1 MDTRKYKVLLEVVDL
16 GSFTKAAEELGYTV
30 SGISHMMN
38 SLEEEIGFKI
48 LFRSKK
54 GVTLS
59 HDGAELL
66 PILRSIIK
74 LEEKY
79 EQTLSEMHDLNQG
92 SIHIGS
98 YPSVANHWLPKII
111 KQFNHE
117 YPKIRIKITEGVN
130 QEIIKLLDDK
140 RVDFG
145 FASSQNIKNYKWI
158 PLGTDPMIAVLPLD
172 HPKADA
178 DVYDLKDIEHDD
190 FIVTA
195 GGNDEDVSNLLR
207 KYSLTPKISYQT
219 FENYSALAM
228 IEEGLG
234 MSVMNEL
241 ITKGRNVTLVKKKL
255 NPPAFIE
262 LGILLP
268 KDIITPAV
276 VKFVEYTK
284 NYFKEHPSI

>member
-1 MDTRKYKVLLEVVDL
+1 MDTRKYKVLLTVVDL

-48 LFRSKK
+48 LFRTKK

-111 KQFNHE
+111 KQFNQQ

-130 QEIIKLLDDK
+130 QEIIKLLDEK

-145 FASSQNIKNYKWI
+145 FASSQNIGNYKWI

-178 DVYDLKDIEHDD
+178 EFYDLKDIEHDD

-268 KDIITPAV
+268 KDIVTPAV

>member
-1 MDTRKYKVLLEVVDL
+1 MDTRKYKVLLSVVDL

-98 YPSVANHWLPKII
+98 YPSVANHWLPRII
-111 KQFNHE
+111 KQFNQQ

-130 QEIIKLLDDK
+130 QEILKLLDEK

-145 FASSQNIKNYKWI
+145 FASSQNIGNYKWI

-178 DVYDLKDIEHDD
+178 EFYDLKDIEHDD

-268 KDIITPAV
+268 KDIVTPAV

-284 NYFKEHPSI
+284 KYFKEHPPV

>member
-1 MDTRKYKVLLEVVDL
+1 MDTRKYKVLLSVVDL
-16 GSFTKAAEELGYTV
+16 GSFTKASEELGYTV

-79 EQTLSEMHDLNQG
+79 EQTLSEIHDLNQG
-92 SIHIGS
+92 TIHIGS

-111 KQFNHE
+111 KQFNQQ
-117 YPKIRIKITEGVN
+117 YPKIKIKITEGVN
-130 QEIIKLLDDK
+130 QEIMRLLDEK
-140 RVDFG
+140 RVDVG
-145 FASSQNIKNYKWI
+145 FASSQNTQNYTWI

-172 HPKADA
+172 HPKANDKY
-178 DVYDLKDIEHDD
+178 YDLKDVEIDD

-207 KYSLTPKISYQT
+207 KYSLTPKIGYQT

-241 ITKGRNVTLVKKKL
+241 ITKGRNVNLAKKPL

-268 KDIITPAV
+268 KDIVTPAV
-276 VKFVEYTK
+276 TKFVDYTK
-284 NYFKEHPSI
+284 KYFQENPVI

>member
-1 MDTRKYKVLLEVVDL
+1 MDTRKYKVLLAVVDL

-98 YPSVANHWLPKII
+98 YPSVANHWLPRII
-111 KQFNHE
+111 KQFNQQ

-130 QEIIKLLDDK
+130 QEILKLLDEK

-145 FASSQNIKNYKWI
+145 FASSQNIGNYKWI

-178 DVYDLKDIEHDD
+178 EFYDLKDIEHDD

-268 KDIITPAV
+268 KDIVTPAV

-284 NYFKEHPSI
+284 KYFKEHPPV

>member
-1 MDTRKYKVLLEVVDL
+1 MDTRKYKVLLSVVDL
-16 GSFTKAAEELGYTV
+16 GSFTKASEELGYTV

-79 EQTLSEMHDLNQG
+79 EQTLSEIHDLNQG
-92 SIHIGS
+92 TIHIGS

-111 KQFNHE
+111 KQFNQQ
-117 YPKIRIKITEGVN
+117 YPKIKIKITEGVN
-130 QEIIKLLDDK
+130 QEIMRLLDEK
-140 RVDFG
+140 RVDVG
-145 FASSQNIKNYKWI
+145 FASSQNTQNYTWI

-172 HPKADA
+172 HPKANDEY
-178 DVYDLKDIEHDD
+178 YDLKDVEIDD

-207 KYSLTPKISYQT
+207 NYSLTPKIGYQT

-241 ITKGRNVTLVKKKL
+241 ITKGRNVNLAKKPL

-268 KDIITPAV
+268 KDIVTPAV
-276 VKFVEYTK
+276 TKFVDYTK
-284 NYFKEHPSI
+284 KYFQENPVI

>member
-1 MDTRKYKVLLEVVDL
+1 MDTRKYKVLLAVVDL

-98 YPSVANHWLPKII
+98 YPSVANHWLPRII
-111 KQFNHE
+111 KQFNQQ

-130 QEIIKLLDDK
+130 QEILKLLDEK

-145 FASSQNIKNYKWI
+145 FASSQNIGNYKWI
-158 PLGTDPMIAVLPLD
+158 PLGTDPMIAVLPLN

-178 DVYDLKDIEHDD
+178 EFYDLKDIEHDD

-268 KDIITPAV
+268 KDIVTPAV

-284 NYFKEHPSI
+284 KYFKEHPPV

>member
-1 MDTRKYKVLLEVVDL
+1 MDTRKYKVLLTVVDL
-16 GSFTKAAEELGYTV
+16 GSFTKASEELGYTV

-79 EQTLSEMHDLNQG
+79 EQTLSEIHDLNQG
-92 SIHIGS
+92 TIHIGS

-111 KQFNHE
+111 KQFNQQ
-117 YPKIRIKITEGVN
+117 YPKIKIKITEGVN
-130 QEIIKLLDDK
+130 QEIIRLLDEK
-140 RVDFG
+140 RVDIG
-145 FASSQNIKNYKWI
+145 FASSQNTQNYTWI
-158 PLGTDPMIAVLPLD
+158 PLGTDPMIAVLPLN
-172 HPKADA
+172 HPKANA
-178 DVYDLKDIEHDD
+178 EYYDLKDVETDD

-207 KYSLTPKISYQT
+207 KYSLTPKIGYQT

-241 ITKGRNVTLVKKKL
+241 ITKGRNVNLAKKPL

-268 KDIITPAV
+268 KDIVTPAV
-276 VKFVEYTK
+276 TKFVAYTK
-284 NYFKEHPSI
+284 KYFQENPVI

>member
-1 MDTRKYKVLLEVVDL
+1 MDTRKYKVLLTVVDL
-16 GSFTKAAEELGYTV
+16 GSFTKAADELGYTV

-111 KQFNHE
+111 KQFNHQ

-130 QEIIKLLDDK
+130 QEILKLLDEK

-145 FASSQNIKNYKWI
+145 FASSQNIGNYKWI

-172 HPKADA
+172 HPKAEDEY
-178 DVYDLKDIEHDD
+178 YDLRDVEHDD

-262 LGILLP
+262 LGMLLP
-268 KDIITPAV
+268 KDIVTPAV

-284 NYFKEHPSI
+284 NYFKEHPTI

>member
-1 MDTRKYKVLLEVVDL
+1 MDTRKYKVLLSVVDL

-98 YPSVANHWLPKII
+98 YPSVANHWLPRII
-111 KQFNHE
+111 KQFNQQ

-130 QEIIKLLDDK
+130 QEILKLLDEK

-145 FASSQNIKNYKWI
+145 FASSQNIGNYKWI

-172 HPKADA
+172 HPKAEA
-178 DVYDLKDIEHDD
+178 EFYDLKDIEHDD

-268 KDIITPAV
+268 KDIVTPAV

-284 NYFKEHPSI
+284 KYFKEHPPV